1 MQATTCDSW
10 LVTLTQD
17 VWFMTLWLLM
27 TFNPWLLTQGVWL
40 LTVGLHCDS
49 NFVTMTC
56 DWRPVTWV
64 KMCDSWLVTCN
75 PQRMTFDS
83 WPVTFDSWLVL
94 VSPLVHSFKSHYCF
108 SQDTNEEAPIRRGS
122 KFTTRCR
129 QCSGTFQEVLWHS
142 TNKTVSRQVCTPF
155 TAFVMLVPNE
165 VQSVLTISLW
175 FFVTGRANI
184 GWYCC
189 RQVITGSPSLVGL

>member
-83 WPVTFDSWLVL
+83 WPVNFDSWLEWCL
-94 VSPLVHSFKSHYCF
+94 FLLW
-108 SQDTNEEAPIRRGS
+108 
-122 KFTTRCR
+122 FTP
-129 QCSGTFQEVLWHS
+129 SNLI
-142 TNKTVSRQVCTPF
+142 TVSLRTLTRKRQYG
-155 TAFVMLVPNE
+155 E
-165 VQSVLTISLW
+165 VANLLQGVVNVLEHFKKYFGIPQ
-175 FFVTGRANI
+175 I
-184 GWYCC
+184 
-189 RQVITGSPSLVGL
+189 RQLADRCVLLSQLS